1 MEKFNK
7 RCVALYS
14 GGLDSLLAIIVIKN
28 LGFEVLPLFVKT
40 PFYNKNEKDLKKQLA
55 PLDLELFTI
64 EDTEG
69 YLEILKN
76 PRFGYGKNL
85 NPCIDCK
92 IFFLKKAKEF
102 MEETGASFVI
112 TGDVLGQ
119 RPMSQRSYTV
129 LRTIEKHANL
139 EGRVLRPLSARCLPE
154 TLMEKEGLID
164 REKLYCIQGRTR
176 VKQLELAKQFGL
188 EGFESPAGGCLLTD
202 IQFSN
207 RLREMLSKNEELKN
221 REALELLRMG
231 RHFRIDG
238 YKFIV
243 SRNEKETKL
252 LLENYGNLP
261 RIECLNA
268 PGAIGVFLKEPHMN
282 AVIVG
287 ASIVKRYSKKAKAT
301 VFKGE
306 REFIVDVKPISD
318 KELEKY
324 RAGGNGVRRKT

>member
-1 MEKFNK
+1 MKKFNK

-14 GGLDSLLAIIVIKN
+14 GGLDSLLAIIVVKN

-40 PFYNKNEKDLKKQLA
+40 PFYNKNEKDLEKQLS
-55 PLDLELFTI
+55 PLGLELFTV
-64 EDTEG
+64 EDTNG
-69 YLEILKN
+69 YLDILKN

-102 MEETGASFVI
+102 MEERGASFVI

-129 LRTIEKHANL
+129 LRTIEKHAGLN
-139 EGRVLRPLSARCLPE
+139 GKVLRPLSARCLPE
-154 TLMEKEGLID
+154 TEMEKEGLID
-164 REKLYCIQGRTR
+164 KEKLYCIQGRTR
-176 VKQLELAKQFGL
+176 TRQLELAKQFGL
-188 EGFESPAGGCLLTD
+188 ESFESPAGGCLLTD

-207 RLREMLSKNEELKN
+207 RLKEMLPKDEELKN
-221 REALELLRMG
+221 REALELLKVG

-252 LLENYGNLP
+252 LFENYDNLP

-268 PGAIGVFLKEPHMN
+268 PGAVGVFLKEPHMN

-287 ASIVKRYSKKAKAT
+287 ASIVKRYSKKAKT
-301 VFKGE
+301 VIFKGK
-306 REFIVDVKPISD
+306 REFIIDVKPLSD
-318 KELEKY
+318 GELAKY
-324 RAGGNGVRRKT
+324 RVGGNGVREKT

>member
-14 GGLDSLLAIIVIKN
+14 GGLDSLLAIVIVKN

-40 PFYNKNEKDLKKQLA
+40 PFYNKNEGDLEKQLS
-55 PLDLELFTI
+55 PLGLKLFTK

-69 YLEILKN
+69 YLEIIKN

-102 MEETGASFVI
+102 MDESGASFVI

-129 LRTIEKHANL
+129 LRTIEKHAGL
-139 EGRVLRPLSARCLPE
+139 EGKVLRPLSARCLPE
-154 TLMEKEGLID
+154 TLMEREGIIN
-164 REKLYCIQGRTR
+164 REKLFCIQGRTR
-176 VKQLELAKQFGL
+176 AKQLELAKQFGF
-188 EGFESPAGGCLLTD
+188 ESFESPAGGCLLTD

-207 RLREMLSKNEELKN
+207 RLKEMLKKGDELKS
-221 REALELLRMG
+221 REAVELLKIG

-252 LLENYGNLP
+252 LLEKYGNLP

-268 PGAIGVFLKEPHMN
+268 PGAVGVFLREPHMN

-287 ASIVKRYSKKAKAT
+287 ASIVKRYSKKANAMI
-301 VFKGE
+301 FKGE
-306 REFIVDVKPISD
+306 REFIVDVKPLSD
-318 KELEKY
+318 EELEKY
-324 RAGGNGVRRKT
+324 RAGGNSVREKA